1 MLDLRLEGDAVLL
14 PVKVVPGASRTRF
27 LGEWEGRARIAVA
40 AAAEKGKANAAL
52 TAYLA
57 KLLGVRKRD
66 VTVVAGHASPLKT
79 IRIGSQRGGIDAVRA
94 ALQAVRS

>member
-1 MLDLRLEGDAVLL
+1 VLELKLEGEAVLL
-14 PVKVVPGASRTRF
+14 PVKVVPGASRTRL

-52 TAYLA
+52 IAYLA

-79 IRIGSQRGGIDAVRA
+79 IGIESRRTGIDAVRA
-94 ALQAVRS
+94 SLQLVRS

>member
-1 MLDLRLEGDAVLL
+1 MLELKLEGEAVLL

-52 TAYLA
+52 AAFLA
-57 KLLGVRKRD
+57 KLLSVRKRD
-66 VTVVAGHASPLKT
+66 VTVVAGLVSPLKT
-79 IRIGSQRGGIDAVRA
+79 IRIEHVTVDAVRA
-94 ALQAVRS
+94 ALQPVRS